1 MTSRVPSAVPE
12 FRQRPGCSICGPCW
26 RLPLP
31 VCLGGGPVAE
41 WIQLFAQLSFS
52 HDVDVC
58 FELIAVALDCLITGV
73 CEGYGFWPNSFG
85 LDVGF

>member
-1 MTSRVPSAVPE
+1 M
-12 FRQRPGCSICGPCW
+12 
-26 RLPLP
+26 
-31 VCLGGGPVAE
+31 AE

-58 FELIAVALDCLITGV
+58 FELTAVALDCLITGV